1 MWISSPWELKADG
14 LADPGGVHHVVHVH
28 PDAVRRRAVPAVRRE
43 QDWRCVPLV
52 LRMVFSICMTYI
64 YDPHVLRIEC
74 NSDIFWIF
82 LS

>member
-64 YDPHVLRIEC
+64 CHSYFRKSGSLE
-74 NSDIFWIF
+74 NN
-82 LS
+82 